1 MKRSKAQLSHLS
13 DISSSAQPVFLRL
26 GRLPRILGL
35 CIGAAVAAAAFA
47 EPAGAEAPKAAAAP
61 QKSEPAP
68 AAPKGNPEVTAEEIA
83 GRVQSFYDKTKTFR
97 ANFKQTYFIR
107 PTGIEKK
114 SFGEVIFAKPGKMS
128 WRYKN
133 NGNRVTADG
142 HVIRVYEQE
151 NKQMF
156 ESDMGKSA
164 YPAALSFLVG
174 EGKLQQSF
182 ALKKL
187 DARQMKFEGGFVLEA
202 KPKEATPA
210 YQTMI
215 LYVDAATAQVRRV
228 LLVDAQGNRNRFD
241 FTSPTV
247 NAKVE
252 ATEFTFAPPSGTQ
265 VIRQ

>member
-1 MKRSKAQLSHLS
+1 MTSGN
-13 DISSSAQPVFLRL
+13 IVL
-26 GRLPRILGL
+26 GRCLAKIGPLVVSLVVALSVTRLWAAPRN
-35 CIGAAVAAAAFA
+35 
-47 EPAGAEAPKAAAAP
+47 AGAEL
-61 QKSEPAP
+61 
-68 AAPKGNPEVTAEEIA
+68 TAQDIA
-83 GRVQSFYDKTKTFR
+83 QRVQAFYDNTKTFR
-97 ANFKQTYFIR
+97 AAFKQTYVIR
-107 PTGIEKK
+107 STGIEKK
-114 SFGEVIFAKPGKMS
+114 SFGDVLFAKPGKMS

-133 NGNRVTADG
+133 NGNRVIADG
-142 HVIRVYEQE
+142 RLIRVYEEE

-187 DARQMKFEGGFVLEA
+187 DARQMKFEGGFVIEA

-210 YQTMI
+210 YKAMI

-241 FTSPTV
+241 FSSPTV
-247 NAKVE
+247 NTKVE
-252 ATEFTFAPPSGTQ
+252 PTEFTFAPPSGTQ
-265 VIRQ
+265 IIRQ

>member
-1 MKRSKAQLSHLS
+1 MTSGKLGFGRYFAMIGPLVASLVVAFSPTRLWAAPRS
-13 DISSSAQPVFLRL
+13 
-26 GRLPRILGL
+26 
-35 CIGAAVAAAAFA
+35 
-47 EPAGAEAPKAAAAP
+47 AGAELSA
-61 QKSEPAP
+61 QD
-68 AAPKGNPEVTAEEIA
+68 IA
-83 GRVQSFYDKTKTFR
+83 QRVQAFYDNTKTFR
-97 ANFKQTYFIR
+97 AAFKQTYVIR
-107 PTGIEKK
+107 STGIEKK
-114 SFGEVIFAKPGKMS
+114 SFGDVLFAKPGKMS

-133 NGNRVTADG
+133 NGNRVIADG
-142 HVIRVYEQE
+142 KLIRVYEEE

-187 DARQMKFEGGFVLEA
+187 DARQMKFEGGFVIEA

-210 YQTMI
+210 YKAMI

-241 FTSPTV
+241 FSSPTV
-247 NAKVE
+247 NTKVE
-252 ATEFTFAPPSGTQ
+252 PTEFTFAPPSGTQ
-265 VIRQ
+265 IIRQ

>member
-1 MKRSKAQLSHLS
+1 MTSGKLGFGRFIAMIGPLVVSLFV
-13 DISSSAQPVFLRL
+13 VFSPTRL
-26 GRLPRILGL
+26 WAAPRN
-35 CIGAAVAAAAFA
+35 AAA
-47 EPAGAEAPKAAAAP
+47 EL
-61 QKSEPAP
+61 
-68 AAPKGNPEVTAEEIA
+68 TAQDIA
-83 GRVQSFYDKTKTFR
+83 QRVQAFYDNTKTFR
-97 ANFKQTYFIR
+97 AAFKQTYVIR
-107 PTGIEKK
+107 STGIEKK
-114 SFGEVIFAKPGKMS
+114 SFGDVLFAKPGKMS

-133 NGNRVTADG
+133 NGNRVIADG
-142 HVIRVYEQE
+142 KLIRVYEEE

-187 DARQMKFEGGFVLEA
+187 DARQMKFEGGFVIEA

-210 YQTMI
+210 YKAMI

-241 FTSPTV
+241 FSSPTV
-247 NAKVE
+247 NTKVE
-252 ATEFTFAPPSGTQ
+252 PTEFTFSPPSGTQ
-265 VIRQ
+265 IIRQ

>member
-1 MKRSKAQLSHLS
+1 MMRTSARFCQVFARTGLWVLLLSCPL
-13 DISSSAQPVFLRL
+13 
-26 GRLPRILGL
+26 LPS
-35 CIGAAVAAAAFA
+35 
-47 EPAGAEAPKAAAAP
+47 
-61 QKSEPAP
+61 QSQ
-68 AAPKGNPEVTAEEIA
+68 AAPKTATAEITAQAIA
-83 GRVQSFYDKTKTFR
+83 ERVQGFYDNTKTFR
-97 ANFKQTYFIR
+97 ASFKQTYVIR
-107 PTGIEKK
+107 ATGIEKK
-114 SFGEVIFAKPGKMS
+114 SFGDVLFAKPGKMS

-133 NGNRVTADG
+133 NGNRVIADG
-142 HVIRVYEQE
+142 RIIRVYEEE

-187 DARQMKFEGGFVLEA
+187 DARQMKFEGGFVIEA

-210 YQTMI
+210 YKAMI

-241 FTSPTV
+241 FSSPAV
-247 NAKVE
+247 NTKVE
-252 ATEFTFAPPSGTQ
+252 PTEFTFAPPSGTQ
-265 VIRQ
+265 IIRQ

>member
-1 MKRSKAQLSHLS
+1 MTSGNNGFGRYLAKIGPIVVSLVVALS
-13 DISSSAQPVFLRL
+13 AARL
-26 GRLPRILGL
+26 WAAPRN
-35 CIGAAVAAAAFA
+35 
-47 EPAGAEAPKAAAAP
+47 AGAEL
-61 QKSEPAP
+61 
-68 AAPKGNPEVTAEEIA
+68 TAQDIA
-83 GRVQSFYDKTKTFR
+83 QRVQAFYDNTKTFR
-97 ANFKQTYFIR
+97 AAFKQTYVIR
-107 PTGIEKK
+107 STGIEKK
-114 SFGEVIFAKPGKMS
+114 SFGDVLFAKPGKMS

-133 NGNRVTADG
+133 NGNRVIADG
-142 HVIRVYEQE
+142 KLIRVYEEE

-187 DARQMKFEGGFVLEA
+187 DARQMKFEGGFVIEA

-210 YQTMI
+210 YKAMI

-241 FTSPTV
+241 FSSPAV
-247 NAKVE
+247 NTKVE
-252 ATEFTFAPPSGTQ
+252 PTEFTFAPPSGTQ
-265 VIRQ
+265 IIRQ

>member
-1 MKRSKAQLSHLS
+1 MKRGTK
-13 DISSSAQPVFLRL
+13 
-26 GRLPRILGL
+26 RILVPLLGL
-35 CIGAAVAAAAFA
+35 AIGVCV
-47 EPAGAEAPKAAAAP
+47 GSYSKTL
-61 QKSEPAP
+61 P
-68 AAPKGNPEVTAEEIA
+68 AAPPKSSPEVSAEDIA
-83 GRVQSFYDKTKTFR
+83 SRVQAFYDKTKTFR
-97 ANFKQTYFIR
+97 AGFKQTYFIR
-107 PTGIEKK
+107 ATGIEKK
-114 SFGEVIFAKPGKMS
+114 SHGDVMFAKPGKMS

-142 HVIRVYEQE
+142 HLIRVYEQE

-156 ESDMGKSA
+156 ESDMSKSA

-182 ALKKL
+182 VLRKL

-202 KPKEATPA
+202 KPKESTPA
-210 YQTMI
+210 YQAMI

-241 FTSPTV
+241 FLTPTV

-252 ATEFTFAPPSGTQ
+252 PTEFTFAPPSGTQ
-265 VIRQ
+265 IIRQ

>member
-1 MKRSKAQLSHLS
+1 MGPFVVSLVVALS
-13 DISSSAQPVFLRL
+13 AARLRAA
-26 GRLPRILGL
+26 PRN
-35 CIGAAVAAAAFA
+35 
-47 EPAGAEAPKAAAAP
+47 AGAEL
-61 QKSEPAP
+61 
-68 AAPKGNPEVTAEEIA
+68 TAQDIA
-83 GRVQSFYDKTKTFR
+83 QRVQAFYDNTKTFR
-97 ANFKQTYFIR
+97 AAFKQTYVIR
-107 PTGIEKK
+107 STGIEKK
-114 SFGEVIFAKPGKMS
+114 SFGDVLFAKPGKMS

-133 NGNRVTADG
+133 NGNRVIADG
-142 HVIRVYEQE
+142 RLIRVYEEE

-187 DARQMKFEGGFVLEA
+187 DARQMKFEGGFVIEA

-210 YQTMI
+210 YKAMI

-241 FTSPTV
+241 FSSPTV
-247 NAKVE
+247 NTKVE
-252 ATEFTFAPPSGTQ
+252 PTEFTFAPPSGTQ
-265 VIRQ
+265 IIRQ

>member
-1 MKRSKAQLSHLS
+1 MTSARVRSLGNVLRIGLFATALGASLVASHLY
-13 DISSSAQPVFLRL
+13 
-26 GRLPRILGL
+26 
-35 CIGAAVAAAAFA
+35 
-47 EPAGAEAPKAAAAP
+47 
-61 QKSEPAP
+61 
-68 AAPKGNPEVTAEEIA
+68 AAPKTAKTVDADISAQEVAQ
-83 GRVQSFYDKTKTFR
+83 RVQNFYDNTKTFR
-97 ANFKQTYFIR
+97 AEFKQTYVIR
-107 PTGIEKK
+107 ATGVEKK
-114 SFGEVIFAKPGKMS
+114 SFGDVLFAKPGRMS

-142 HVIRVYEQE
+142 RMIRVYEEE

-187 DARQMKFEGGFVLEA
+187 DARQMKFEGGFVIEA

-210 YQTMI
+210 YKAMI

-241 FTSPTV
+241 FSNPAV
-247 NAKVE
+247 NTKIE
-252 ATEFTFAPPSGTQ
+252 PTEFAFAPPAGTQ
-265 VIRQ
+265 IIRQ

>member
-1 MKRSKAQLSHLS
+1 MTSGNIGFGRCLAKMGPFVVSLVVALS
-13 DISSSAQPVFLRL
+13 AARLRAA
-26 GRLPRILGL
+26 PRN
-35 CIGAAVAAAAFA
+35 
-47 EPAGAEAPKAAAAP
+47 AGAEL
-61 QKSEPAP
+61 
-68 AAPKGNPEVTAEEIA
+68 TAQDIA
-83 GRVQSFYDKTKTFR
+83 QRVQAFYDNTKTFR
-97 ANFKQTYFIR
+97 AAFKQTYVIR
-107 PTGIEKK
+107 STGIEKK
-114 SFGEVIFAKPGKMS
+114 SFGDVLFAKPGKMS

-133 NGNRVTADG
+133 NGNRVIADG
-142 HVIRVYEQE
+142 RLIRVYEEE

-187 DARQMKFEGGFVLEA
+187 DARQMKFEGGFVIEA

-210 YQTMI
+210 YKAMI

-241 FTSPTV
+241 FSSPTV
-247 NAKVE
+247 NTKVE
-252 ATEFTFAPPSGTQ
+252 PTEFTFAPPSGTQ
-265 VIRQ
+265 IIRQ